1 MGFCVCV
8 CMACFGWLL
17 LWLCFFVSVCVV
29 FFLWGLFGLGF
40 FVLVGFFGFVFILH
54 FLYRQNFLYNFHH
67 LATVPRGL
75 TPILELSLLSLSLQA
90 ILPGQCQLGLATC
103 WPRAADRRCLAS
115 TDCPSPLPCLPGVRS
130 SPRFWGCLHCSV
142 AQCGQ
147 YIAAW
152 SVLWAVR

>member
-1 MGFCVCV
+1 MCVCV
-8 CMACFGWLL
+8 WL
-17 LWLCFFVSVCVV
+17 
-29 FFLWGLFGLGF
+29 
-40 FVLVGFFGFVFILH
+40 VLVGCFFGFVSLFLYVWCFFFGVCLVWVFLFWWVFFGFVFILH